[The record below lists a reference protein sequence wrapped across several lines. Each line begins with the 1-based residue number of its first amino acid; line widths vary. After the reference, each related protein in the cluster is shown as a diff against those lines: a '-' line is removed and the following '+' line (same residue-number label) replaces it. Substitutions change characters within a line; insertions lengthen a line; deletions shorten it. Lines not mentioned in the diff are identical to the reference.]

1 LEVSVLEN
9 NLKYLSIDLGLKR
22 IGIAISLDG
31 NLVTPQKAVERK
43 NRNQASAAVKSLIQ
57 EWSATTIVVG
67 IPIGGSSEEEMR
79 RRVSHFMKLVDFDGE
94 VYLQDESH
102 SSLEAEELMK
112 GKIRQKKDGR
122 IDSIAAMIILER
134 FLLSKE
140 KERLQN

>member
-1 LEVSVLEN
+1 MEVSVLEN